1 MPPLV
6 VWVSRLQ
13 ALALLGLAI
22 AVVVLAATSTT
33 SLGGGFVITE
43 VVACLVGAWL
53 FGYAVRWRRARAP
66 ILLFEVIAVGIA
78 GQLFTVGRWYVALP
92 VGLPAL
98 AVAIGVLATQRDEN
112 RPSA

>member
-1 MPPLV
+1 VPRGGV
-6 VWVSRLQ
+6 AVRVRR
-13 ALALLGLAI
+13 ALAQ
-22 AVVVLAATSTT
+22 SP
-33 SLGGGFVITE
+33 
-43 VVACLVGAWL
+43 C
-53 FGYAVRWRRARAP
+53 P